1 MSDLLLASQ
10 LSYRLPQTSQALF
23 EGLTLT
29 LAAGERLGLQGPSGC
44 GKTTLLRCLVGL
56 DDPSDGEIVWS
67 GEQVGPLTVSALR
80 RRVVYVRQQA
90 VGLGSSLAE
99 DLTLLEAYRGSPL
112 AVDAAQR
119 ERLLKTLGLQD
130 IPLTRSFNELSIG
143 EQQRFALFRAL
154 LLKPDVLLL
163 DEPTSALDADRAE
176 VIEGLLM
183 AFLNEQSGRAWIW
196 VSHDRAQLE
205 RVCSRIVQWPKGGQ
219 PND

>member
-10 LSYRLPQTSQALF
+10 LCYRLPQTSQALF

-56 DDPSDGEIVWS
+56 DDVGSGEIVWN

-90 VGLGSSLAE
+90 VGIGSSLAE
-99 DLTLLEAYRGSPL
+99 ELALLDAYRGSPL
-112 AVDAAQR
+112 AVDLAGR
-119 ERLLKTLGLQD
+119 ERLLTTLGLLNL
-130 IPLTRSFNELSIG
+130 PLTRPFGELSVG

-154 LLKPDVLLL
+154 LLQPDVLLL
-163 DEPTSALDADRAE
+163 DEPTSALDADR
-176 VIEGLLM
+176 VGLIEGLLA
-183 AFLNEQSGRAWIW
+183 AFLDEQPGRAWIW
-196 VSHDRAQLE
+196 VSHDSAQLE
-205 RVCSRIVQWPKGGQ
+205 RVCSRVVQWPQGGLS
-219 PND
+219 DD